1 MTAVVTNTIQIVG
14 ALAPVFDLVT
24 TTRFWPQWHPATT
37 GVGGVVE
44 RPFQLGDRIRERAQI
59 GARTYE
65 GTWTVVA
72 YTRPISATLRGASER
87 IQITYMLQAEGEI
100 TRLSRQLEYH
110 PEDFAASV
118 TDPSQL
124 DQLMYAQSDQALQ
137 KLKALIEQ
145 VLAAENKQTISHEG

>member
-1 MTAVVTNTIQIVG
+1 MTSIVTNTVQISG
-14 ALAPVFDLVT
+14 PLTPVFDLVT

-37 GVGGVVE
+37 GVGGVIE

-72 YTRPISATLRGASER
+72 YDRPHSATLRGSSNR
-87 IQITYMLQAEGEI
+87 ITITYTLQAAGPI
-100 TRLSRQLEYH
+100 TQLSRQLEYH

-118 TDPSQL
+118 TDPSQI
-124 DQLMYAQSDQALQ
+124 DQLMHRQSDHALQ
-137 KLKALIEQ
+137 KLKALIEEI
-145 VLAAENKQTISHEG
+145 LAIEEQLAIV